1 MAQPVERQIVQRARA
16 LIATPQTWTQD
27 EFARDRCGEPV
38 SWRSPEAVQFC
49 IWGALNRAAREM
61 TGDEHQRVRLA
72 DHAARTLRG
81 MTPSLSRLNDRGTH
95 ADVLAPLDTYADKRG
110 LAPSTPPRHHAEGVF
125 DTTGGHRVEHA
136 LRLRQKR
143 ALRSALTMLTRP

>member
-27 EFARDRCGEPV
+27 EFARDGLGEPV
-38 SWRSPEAVQFC
+38 SWRSPQAAQFC

-61 TGDEHQRVRLA
+61 TGDEHLRVRLA
-72 DHAARTLRG
+72 DHAARALRS

-95 ADVLAPLDTYADKRG
+95 ADVLALIDSYLET
-110 LAPSTPPRHHAEGVF
+110 
-125 DTTGGHRVEHA
+125 
-136 LRLRQKR
+136 
-143 ALRSALTMLTRP
+143 SAA